1 MQRKKV
7 RIKWKAIAKL
17 IVFVL
22 AIVALAFFAI
32 PETMKSMKEKNNNEA
47 TIQEETG
54 KTTTSP
60 LETTDTQTNTS
71 QTVPKEDN
79 STADSITASQNKTL
93 EWDVDNWSGWFA
105 LVVANGGLSTT
116 ADSYIGLNNVSMN
129 INVINSDSEK
139 LERLISG
146 KSDATACTI
155 NRLSLISGQ
164 LAASNTD
171 VVVPYLTD
179 YSNGGD
185 GIVARKNLTSIES
198 LKDVAIGV
206 GEDSVSHCAIVWLI
220 QQSDRLTEDDKL
232 QMIANI
238 KTYSSAYDAT
248 QAYLNGEID
257 ALGTWEPYLSEAAN
271 SGDSHIL
278 FSTKTSSSLISDAF
292 IVRKDY
298 IENNPEVISKVIDG
312 ALAVVE
318 DLKNGKNKEKYCEIF
333 RNSLPDFADCS
344 DDEIMQMLSESVLM
358 DYHQNVDAF
367 NNSASSIFTDMCSVW
382 EAIGKETF
390 PEMGD
395 SLFDSS
401 YLLSLADKY
410 ESTSKTESSSV
421 AVTDSNREQV
431 IETDALLTKTTT
443 VNFQPQTS
451 KFMDDSVAE
460 KELDEFVRIAKILNG
475 SIIQIEGNV
484 SSRNTTNDQLIL
496 SENRAIAVKNYL
508 VSKGI
513 EENRIITIGN
523 GGYKPIFPDPKKPDE
538 YTQNRRVDLF
548 FKIVEE
554 Y

>member
-1 MQRKKV
+1 MQRKKT
-7 RIKWKAIAKL
+7 RIKWKAVAKL
-17 IVFVL
+17 VIFVL

-32 PETMKSMKEKNNNEA
+32 PETMKAMKEKSNNEA
-47 TIQEETG
+47 TIEQETG
-54 KTTTSP
+54 KTTSSVSVTNN
-60 LETTDTQTNTS
+60 TQTDTPQTK
-71 QTVPKEDN
+71 PKEDN
-79 STADSITASQNKTL
+79 STVSTTPVQNKTL
-93 EWDVDNWSGWFA
+93 EFDVDNWSGWFA
-105 LVVANGGLSTT
+105 LVAANGGLSTT
-116 ADSYIGLNNVSMN
+116 KDSYIGLNDVSMN
-129 INVINSDSEK
+129 INVINSDAEK
-139 LERLISG
+139 LERLTSG

-155 NRLSLISGQ
+155 NRLSLISGE

-238 KTYSSAYDAT
+238 KTYPSAYDAT

-367 NNSASSIFTDMCSVW
+367 NNSATSIFTDMCSVW

-390 PEMGD
+390 PEVGD

-451 KFMDDSVAE
+451 EFMDDSVAE
-460 KELDEFVRIAKILNG
+460 KELDEFVKIAKILNG

-523 GGYKPIFPDPKKPDE
+523 GGYKPIFSDPQKPDE

-554 Y
+554 EY